1 MEKIKTDI
9 NCPEC
14 SLEYTVV
21 HSKKEEMEYC
31 PFCGGSI
38 IDIEDD
44 LYGDDACEDVD
55 DMFEDDEY

>member
-1 MEKIKTDI
+1 MTIMEKIKTEI

-31 PFCGGSI
+31 PFCGGSLI
-38 IDIEDD
+38 MNNDDD
-44 LYGDDACEDVD
+44 LYEDVD
-55 DMFEDDEY
+55 DMFEDDDY